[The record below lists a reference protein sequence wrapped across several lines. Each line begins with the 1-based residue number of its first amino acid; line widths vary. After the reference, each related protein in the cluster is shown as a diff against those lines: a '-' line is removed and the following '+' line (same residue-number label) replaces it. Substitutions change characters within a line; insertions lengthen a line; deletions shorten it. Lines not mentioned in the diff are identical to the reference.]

1 MIYLQLIK
9 AEFEMTMNLS
19 EICGNPA
26 ADKRQIWRKNL
37 NLRCHGNRQ
46 RMNNYI
52 TCILGMMGR
61 TRLNEYGW

>member
-26 ADKRQIWRKNL
+26 ADKRQI
-37 NLRCHGNRQ
+37 
-46 RMNNYI
+46 
-52 TCILGMMGR
+52 
-61 TRLNEYGW
+61 